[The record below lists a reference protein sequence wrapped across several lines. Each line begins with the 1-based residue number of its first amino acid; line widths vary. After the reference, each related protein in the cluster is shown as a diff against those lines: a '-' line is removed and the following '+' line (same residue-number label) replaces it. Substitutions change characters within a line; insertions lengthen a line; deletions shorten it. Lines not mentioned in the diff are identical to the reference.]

1 MGVRSPIQAGGFVC
15 VMRGCVSCVTHS
27 LLHALLLPSYFAFSA
42 IVEFHSVLNFAFPLL
57 AFPFPSFPFWSP
69 DSDATP
75 TAP

>member
-57 AFPFPSFPFWSP
+57 AFSSLPFWSP
-69 DSDATP
+69 DIDATA